1 MTNFFLSLVYECRF
15 AIYIP
20 LFLPI
25 SVPILFSSM
34 AAFKWLGAWTKRGND
49 STKLEPKEEVG
60 TNLHTPG
67 DSGGKVDS
75 TRADTSETGSD
86 DDGSS

>member
-1 MTNFFLSLVYECRF
+1 M
-15 AIYIP
+15 
-20 LFLPI
+20 
-25 SVPILFSSM
+25 
-34 AAFKWLGAWTKRGND
+34 KRGND
-49 STKLEPKEEVG
+49 STKLEPKTEEEEVG

-86 DDGSS
+86 DDDGSS